1 MGNAAEP
8 DTRHFIHKDIYT
20 FIKFVDAASLVDTVD
35 EERKKS
41 QLFDKP
47 QNHTVA
53 KGDTISLDNCIA
65 VVDNV
70 FKIDSTNANYQ
81 D

>member
-35 EERKKS
+35 EERKKVNY
-41 QLFDKP
+41 L
-47 QNHTVA
+47 
-53 KGDTISLDNCIA
+53 ISH
-65 VVDNV
+65 
-70 FKIDSTNANYQ
+70 KIIL
-81 D
+81 